1 MAYDSRAVRVPKA
14 TKVLAAS
21 ISDKLARKQFIKY
34 QVKIIEG
41 EVRNRNARNR
51 SSSE

>member
-14 TKVLAAS
+14 TKVMAS
-21 ISDKLARKQFIKY
+21 FIADKSVRKQFIRD
-34 QVKIIEG
+34 QVKILET

-51 SSSE
+51 GAK